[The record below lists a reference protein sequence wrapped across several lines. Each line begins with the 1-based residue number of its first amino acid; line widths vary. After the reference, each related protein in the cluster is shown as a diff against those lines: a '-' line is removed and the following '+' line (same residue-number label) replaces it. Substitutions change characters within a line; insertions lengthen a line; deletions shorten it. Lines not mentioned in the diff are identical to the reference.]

1 MSEIWRYPV
10 KSMLGERCSVADLQE
25 RGVEGDRL
33 FAIRDAAGKLGSGK
47 ASQRFSR
54 IRGLLGFEA
63 SYKEGEARIR
73 FPSGEVVMGDAPGI
87 DRLLSRALE
96 QPVALVREQ
105 ETSHMD
111 AAAIHMIT
119 SASLAWARRE
129 LPEANWD
136 VRRFRPNLVISLP
149 GAQPVEQSWIGRR
162 LRIGEEVELLVT
174 EPTKRCVMV
183 NTCPRGILPR
193 MRPSC
198 RG

>member
-1 MSEIWRYPV
+1 
-10 KSMLGERCSVADLQE
+10 
-25 RGVEGDRL
+25 
-33 FAIRDAAGKLGSGK
+33 
-47 ASQRFSR
+47 
-54 IRGLLGFEA
+54 
-63 SYKEGEARIR
+63 EGEARIR

-136 VRRFRPNLVISLP
+136 VRRFRPNLVIS
-149 GAQPVEQSWIGRR
+149 
-162 LRIGEEVELLVT
+162 
-174 EPTKRCVMV
+174 
-183 NTCPRGILPR
+183 
-193 MRPSC
+193 
-198 RG
+198 